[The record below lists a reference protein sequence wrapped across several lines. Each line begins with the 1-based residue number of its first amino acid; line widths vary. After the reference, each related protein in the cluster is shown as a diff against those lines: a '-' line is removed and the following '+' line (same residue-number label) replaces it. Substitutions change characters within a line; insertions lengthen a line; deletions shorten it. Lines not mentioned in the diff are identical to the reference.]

1 MNSMVQQHSKGSSQ
15 LKGTCSRLLAVMCL
29 HLQQAAAHCLSTQ
42 PGAAAVTHHQRLLLC
57 AFEG

>member
-1 MNSMVQQHSKGSSQ
+1 MVQQHSKGSSQ